1 MSNSNTTREVS
12 CFTRFLWFVAGA
24 DIEMLSLCPLDY
36 KKYEAIGMTILMTSL
51 VGFAAGS
58 SAAWY
63 FTEDALWTLVFG
75 LFWSLLIFSIDRS
88 LVVTLKKDPYKKSY
102 YVLPLVFRGFL
113 AILVAGIMSIP
124 LELLV
129 FNGFIQNDIENYKSD
144 LLKQQHKDS
153 FDAQQ
158 SAEYHSK
165 SKSLNQLLKMESCK
179 KDDIEMLIN
188 NKRSERQ
195 REVNMLNHPN
205 TTTYNNA
212 KANANGLQRQLN
224 ELYSLP
230 NSDYRRNRIP
240 GLRSQISHQ
249 RSVMASERNAWNS
262 KVNAHISELDN
273 EIAQLSDALRVVK
286 EKIAKTDREK
296 QRVDST
302 SVSYQ
307 ARAEES
313 LNKTDER
320 FRNGNNFT
328 LYYAVLA
335 HAIYKTHKVT
345 HERMGTDGKTY
356 TYETE
361 EFVNKDFMFL
371 LWFIR
376 AMFFVIELLP
386 SIVKVVSK
394 AGQYELRVY
403 HQEEEL
409 KKYLHSQEY
418 QDYCYKM
425 LHGDNQLEMDLQ
437 AQRHDAEKKVQ
448 HDIIQAIIN
457 AEESVAKD
465 SIDNWERLEKG
476 KMLVRN
482 SVL

>member
-1 MSNSNTTREVS
+1 MSNSKTTRKVS
-12 CFTRFLWFVAGA
+12 YFTRFLWFVAGA
-24 DIEMLSLCPLDY
+24 DVEMLSLCPLDY

-465 SIDNWERLEKG
+465 SIDNWEKLEKG

>member
-1 MSNSNTTREVS
+1 MSNSKTTRKVS
-12 CFTRFLWFVAGA
+12 YFTRFLWFVAGA
-24 DIEMLSLCPLDY
+24 DVKMLSLCPLDY

-448 HDIIQAIIN
+448 YDIIQAIIN

-465 SIDNWERLEKG
+465 SIDNWEKLEKG
-476 KMLVRN
+476 KMLARN

>member
-12 CFTRFLWFVAGA
+12 YFTRFLWFVAGA

-144 LLKQQHKDS
+144 LLKQQHQDS
-153 FDAQQ
+153 FVAQQ
-158 SAEYHSK
+158 AAEYDSK
-165 SKSLNQLLKMESCK
+165 SKSLDQLLKSESNK
-179 KDDIEMLIN
+179 KDDIVTAIN
-188 NKRSERQ
+188 DKRSERQ

-212 KANANGLQRQLN
+212 QASANVLQRQLN

-249 RSVMASERNAWNS
+249 RSVMTSERNAWNT
-262 KVNAHISELDN
+262 KVNACISELDN
-273 EIAQLSDALRVVK
+273 EIAQLSDALRVAK
-286 EKIAKTDREK
+286 ENIARTDREK

-313 LNKTDER
+313 LNKTNER

-465 SIDNWERLEKG
+465 SIDNWEKLEKG

>member
-1 MSNSNTTREVS
+1 MSNSKTTRKVS
-12 CFTRFLWFVAGA
+12 YFTRFLWFVAGA
-24 DIEMLSLCPLDY
+24 DVKMLSLCPLDY

-262 KVNAHISELDN
+262 KVNARILELDN

-465 SIDNWERLEKG
+465 SIDNWEKLEKG

>member
-1 MSNSNTTREVS
+1 MSNSKTTRKVS
-12 CFTRFLWFVAGA
+12 YFTRFLWFVAGA
-24 DIEMLSLCPLDY
+24 DVEMLSLCPLDY

-195 REVNMLNHPN
+195 REANMLNHPN

-212 KANANGLQRQLN
+212 QASANGLQRQLN
-224 ELYSLP
+224 ELYSLS

>member
-1 MSNSNTTREVS
+1 MSNSNTTREIS

-129 FNGFIQNDIENYKSD
+129 FNGFIQKDIENYKSD
-144 LLKQQHKDS
+144 LLKQQHQDS

-158 SAEYHSK
+158 AAEYDSK
-165 SKSLNQLLKMESCK
+165 SKSLDQLLKSESNK
-179 KDDIEMLIN
+179 KDDIITAIN
-188 NKRSERQ
+188 DKRSERQ
-195 REVNMLNHPN
+195 REANMLNHPN

-212 KANANGLQRQLN
+212 QASANGLQRQLN
-224 ELYSLP
+224 ELYSLS

-262 KVNAHISELDN
+262 KVNARISELDN
-273 EIAQLSDALRVVK
+273 EIAQLSDALRVAK
-286 EKIAKTDREK
+286 ENIARTDREK

-465 SIDNWERLEKG
+465 SIDNWEKLEKG

>member
-1 MSNSNTTREVS
+1 MSNSKTTRKVS
-12 CFTRFLWFVAGA
+12 YFTRFLWFVAGA
-24 DIEMLSLCPLDY
+24 DVEMLSLCPLDY

-262 KVNAHISELDN
+262 KVNARISELDN
-273 EIAQLSDALRVVK
+273 EIAQLSDALRVAK
-286 EKIAKTDREK
+286 ENIARTDREK

-448 HDIIQAIIN
+448 HDIIQAIMN
-457 AEESVAKD
+457 AEESVAKE

-476 KMLVRN
+476 KMLVGN

>member
-1 MSNSNTTREVS
+1 MSNSKTTRKVS
-12 CFTRFLWFVAGA
+12 YFTRFLWFVAGA
-24 DIEMLSLCPLDY
+24 DVKMLSLCPLDY

-212 KANANGLQRQLN
+212 QTSANGLQRQLN

-262 KVNAHISELDN
+262 KVNARILELDN

-465 SIDNWERLEKG
+465 SIDNWEKLEKG

>member
-1 MSNSNTTREVS
+1 MSNSKTTREVS
-12 CFTRFLWFVAGA
+12 FFTRFLWFVAGA

-144 LLKQQHKDS
+144 LLKQQHQDS

-158 SAEYHSK
+158 AAEYDSK
-165 SKSLNQLLKMESCK
+165 SKSLDQLLKSESNK
-179 KDDIEMLIN
+179 KDDIITAIN
-188 NKRSERQ
+188 DKRSERQ

-212 KANANGLQRQLN
+212 QASANGLQRQLN

-262 KVNAHISELDN
+262 KVNARISELDN
-273 EIAQLSDALRVVK
+273 EIAQLSDALRVAK
-286 EKIAKTDREK
+286 ENIARTDKEK

-465 SIDNWERLEKG
+465 SIDNWEKLEKG

>member
-1 MSNSNTTREVS
+1 MSNSKTTREVS
-12 CFTRFLWFVAGA
+12 FFTRFLWFVAGA

-262 KVNAHISELDN
+262 KVNARILELDN

>member
-24 DIEMLSLCPLDY
+24 DIEMLSLCTLDY

-75 LFWSLLIFSIDRS
+75 MFWSLLIFSIDRS

-144 LLKQQHKDS
+144 LLKQQHQDS

-158 SAEYHSK
+158 AAEYDSK
-165 SKSLNQLLKMESCK
+165 SKSLDQLLKSESNK
-179 KDDIEMLIN
+179 KDDIITEIN
-188 NKRSERQ
+188 DKRSERQ
-195 REVNMLNHPN
+195 REANMLNHPN

-212 KANANGLQRQLN
+212 QASANGLQRQLN

-262 KVNAHISELDN
+262 KVNARISELDN
-273 EIAQLSDALRVVK
+273 EIAQLSDALRVAK
-286 EKIAKTDREK
+286 ENIARTDREK

-465 SIDNWERLEKG
+465 SIDNWEKLEKG

>member
-12 CFTRFLWFVAGA
+12 YFTRFLWFVAGA

-144 LLKQQHKDS
+144 LLKQQHQDS

-158 SAEYHSK
+158 AAEYDSK
-165 SKSLNQLLKMESCK
+165 SKSLDQLLKSESNK
-179 KDDIEMLIN
+179 KDDIITAIN
-188 NKRSERQ
+188 DKRSERQ
-195 REVNMLNHPN
+195 REANMLNHPN

-212 KANANGLQRQLN
+212 QASANGLQRQLN
-224 ELYSLP
+224 ELYSLS

-262 KVNAHISELDN
+262 KVNARISELDN
-273 EIAQLSDALRVVK
+273 EIAQLSDALRVAK
-286 EKIAKTDREK
+286 ENIARTDREK

-465 SIDNWERLEKG
+465 SIDNWEKLEKG

>member
-1 MSNSNTTREVS
+1 MSISKTTREVS
-12 CFTRFLWFVAGA
+12 YLTRFLWFIAGA

-36 KKYEAIGMTILMTSL
+36 KKYEAIGMTILMTAL

-262 KVNAHISELDN
+262 KVNARILELDN

-448 HDIIQAIIN
+448 HDIIQAIMN
-457 AEESVAKD
+457 AEESVAKE
-465 SIDNWERLEKG
+465 SINNWERLEKG
-476 KMLVRN
+476 KMLVGN

>member
-1 MSNSNTTREVS
+1 MSNSKTTREVS
-12 CFTRFLWFVAGA
+12 FFTRFLWFVAGA

-165 SKSLNQLLKMESCK
+165 SRSLNQLLKMESCK

-448 HDIIQAIIN
+448 HDIIQAIMN
-457 AEESVAKD
+457 AEESVAKE

-476 KMLVRN
+476 KMLVGN

>member
-1 MSNSNTTREVS
+1 MSNSKTTRKVS
-12 CFTRFLWFVAGA
+12 YFTRFLWFVAGA
-24 DIEMLSLCPLDY
+24 DVEMLSLCPLDY

-448 HDIIQAIIN
+448 YDIIQAIIN

-465 SIDNWERLEKG
+465 SIDNWEKLEKG
-476 KMLVRN
+476 KMLTRN

>member
-1 MSNSNTTREVS
+1 MSNSKTTRKVS
-12 CFTRFLWFVAGA
+12 YFTRFLWFVAGA

-262 KVNAHISELDN
+262 KVNARILELDN

-465 SIDNWERLEKG
+465 SIDNWEKLEKG

>member
-12 CFTRFLWFVAGA
+12 YFTRFLWFVAGA

-144 LLKQQHKDS
+144 LLKQQHQDS

-158 SAEYHSK
+158 AAEYDSK
-165 SKSLNQLLKMESCK
+165 SKSLDQLLKSESNK
-179 KDDIEMLIN
+179 KDDIVTAIN
-188 NKRSERQ
+188 DKRSERQ

-212 KANANGLQRQLN
+212 QASANGLQRQLN

-249 RSVMASERNAWNS
+249 RSVMASERNAWNT
-262 KVNAHISELDN
+262 KVNARISELDN
-273 EIAQLSDALRVVK
+273 EIAQLSDALRVAK
-286 EKIAKTDREK
+286 ENIARTDREK
-296 QRVDST
+296 QRIDST

-465 SIDNWERLEKG
+465 SIDNWEKLEKG

>member
-144 LLKQQHKDS
+144 LLKQQHQDS

-158 SAEYHSK
+158 AAEYDSK
-165 SKSLNQLLKMESCK
+165 SKSLDQLLKSESNK
-179 KDDIEMLIN
+179 KDDIITAIN
-188 NKRSERQ
+188 DKRSERQ

-212 KANANGLQRQLN
+212 QASANGLQRQLN

-262 KVNAHISELDN
+262 KVNARISELDN
-273 EIAQLSDALRVVK
+273 EIAQLSDALRVAK
-286 EKIAKTDREK
+286 ENIARTDREK

-448 HDIIQAIIN
+448 HDIIQAIMN
-457 AEESVAKD
+457 AEESVAKE

-476 KMLVRN
+476 KMLVGN

>member
-12 CFTRFLWFVAGA
+12 YFTRFLWFVAGA

-102 YVLPLVFRGFL
+102 CVLPLVFRGFL

-144 LLKQQHKDS
+144 LLKQQHQDS

-158 SAEYHSK
+158 AAEYDSK
-165 SKSLNQLLKMESCK
+165 SKSLDQLLKSESNK
-179 KDDIEMLIN
+179 KDDIVTAIN
-188 NKRSERQ
+188 DKRSERQ

-212 KANANGLQRQLN
+212 QASANGLQRQLN

-249 RSVMASERNAWNS
+249 RSVMASERNAWNT
-262 KVNAHISELDN
+262 KVNTRISELDN
-273 EIAQLSDALRVVK
+273 EIAQLSDALRVAK
-286 EKIAKTDREK
+286 ENIARTDREK

-448 HDIIQAIIN
+448 YDIIQAIIN

-465 SIDNWERLEKG
+465 SIDNWERHEKG

>member
-1 MSNSNTTREVS
+1 MSNSSSTKDVS
-12 CFTRFLWFVAGA
+12 FFTRFLWFVAGT
-24 DIEMLSLCPLDY
+24 DIEILSQCPLDY

-63 FTEDALWTLVFG
+63 FSEDMLWTLLFG

-88 LVVTLKKDPYKKSY
+88 LVVTLKKNPYKKSY
-102 YVLPLVFRGFL
+102 YFLPLVFRGFL

-144 LLKQQHKDS
+144 LLKQQHQDS

-158 SAEYHSK
+158 AAEYCSK
-165 SKSLNQLLKMESCK
+165 SKFLDESLKKAAKK
-179 KDDIEMLIN
+179 KDGISLTID
-188 NKRSERQ
+188 NKRAERQ
-195 REVNMLNHPN
+195 GEINKLNHPN
-205 TTTYNNA
+205 TQVYNKA
-212 KANANGLQRQLN
+212 QANANGLQRQLN
-224 ELYSLP
+224 DLLSLAS
-230 NSDYRRNRIP
+230 NDYRRNDIP
-240 GLRSQISHQ
+240 RLRSQINQ
-249 RSVMASERNAWNS
+249 QKMIMANEKNAWNS
-262 KVNAHISELDN
+262 KIRGRISELDN
-273 EIAQLSDALRVVK
+273 EISQLDESYRIAKESYDRTDK
-286 EKIAKTDREK
+286 EKL
-296 QRVDST
+296 RVDST

-307 ARAEES
+307 AKAEES
-313 LNKTDER
+313 LHKTDER

-345 HERMGTDGKTY
+345 RERLDTNGKKVS
-356 TYETE
+356 YEIE
-361 EFVNKDFMFL
+361 EYVNKDFLFL

-386 SIVKVVSK
+386 SIVKITSK
-394 AGQYELRVY
+394 AGQYELRAF

-409 KKYLHSQEY
+409 RKYLHSQEY
-418 QDYCYKM
+418 KDYCYNM
-425 LHGDNQLEMDLQ
+425 LHGNHQLEMDLQ
-437 AQRHDAEKKVQ
+437 KQRHDAEKRVQ
-448 HDIIQAIIN
+448 QNIIQTIVA

-465 SIDNWERLEKG
+465 SIDNWERNEKG
-476 KMLVRN
+476 KMKLQA